1 MKKLLSV
8 FLALVM
14 VFALCGGALAVD
26 DTVAADDT
34 TTTENGETAETPAEE
49 TPEATE
55 EPAEETPEATEEPTE
70 ETPAATG
77 DIVVLYTNDVHCA
90 IDGDFGYSNLA
101 AYAAEQEAAGNY
113 VTIVDIGDAIQ
124 GGPYGTLTSGEA
136 PVDVMNAVG
145 YDVATMGNHEFD
157 YGMDRFMELAGMLEC
172 GYVSCNFVDLRT
184 GELVFEPYK
193 MITYGDTQVAY
204 IGITTPETYTKSTP
218 SYFQDENGEW
228 IYGFS
233 GDNLAEMVQ
242 SAVDAAKAEGADYI
256 VAVGHLGIDTESSPW
271 MSTEI
276 IPQVSGLDAFLDG
289 HSHSTI
295 ASQTV
300 NGADG
305 EPVVLTSTGTKFE
318 NFGVMTIAADGT
330 ITTELVAAG
339 SYTATDA
346 DVDTVIAQLVAENEA
361 ELNTVVAET
370 DVTLRIN
377 DDNGTRLIRNQET
390 NLGDLCADAYRV
402 MGNADI
408 GLVNGGGIRADIP
421 AGDITYGQ
429 IINVHP
435 YSNMLCVVEATGQ
448 EIVDALEMGAASCPG
463 ESGGFLQVSGL
474 SYTIDTTI
482 PSSVT
487 TDDAGMF
494 TGVSGERRVKDVMV
508 NGEPIDLTATYTVAS
523 HNYMLKDGGDGI
535 NMFMDNTILVDET
548 MLDNEVLINYITET
562 LDGVVPE
569 EYAEPQGRITVLTEP
584 VEEGFFTDVAEDAWY
599 YEYVVAA
606 YENGLMVGVSDT
618 EFAPNT
624 EVTRGML
631 VAMVYQ
637 LEGSPEVEGSASEL
651 FTDVA
656 DDAWYADA
664 LVWASQNGL
673 LEGFE
678 GETFDSE
685 TVITREELAEMLYA
699 YELYTGVEAPETAEL
714 TWADA
719 DAVSADAVDAVAYCT
734 ESGLMNGV
742 SDTEF
747 DPAGSATRAMCA
759 TVLVR
764 LFDAAAEDAVAA

>member
-8 FLALVM
+8 FLALIM
-14 VFALCGGALAVD
+14 VFALCTGALA
-26 DTVAADDT
+26 AEGADVPTADT
-34 TTTENGETAETPAEE
+34 TGEA
-49 TPEATE
+49 ATE
-55 EPAEETPEATEEPTE
+55 GTAAPA
-70 ETPAATG
+70 G
-77 DIVVLYTNDVHCA
+77 DIVVLYTNDVHCE
-90 IDGDFGYSNLA
+90 IGGDFGYSNLA
-101 AYAAEQEAAGNY
+101 AYADEMEAAGDY

-124 GGPYGTLTSGEA
+124 GGPYGTLTDGEA
-136 PVDVMNAVG
+136 PVEIMNAVG

-157 YGMDRFMELAGMLEC
+157 YGMDRFFELADMLDC

-204 IGITTPETYTKSTP
+204 VGITTPETYTKSTP
-218 SYFQDENGEW
+218 TYFQDGNGNY

-233 GDNLAEMVQ
+233 GDDLAAKVQ
-242 SAVDAAKAEGADYI
+242 SAVDAAREAGADYVI
-256 VAVGHLGIDTESSPW
+256 AVGHLGIDTESSPW

-305 EPVVLTSTGTKFE
+305 EPVILTSTGTKFE
-318 NFGVMTIAADGT
+318 NFGKLTIKADGT
-330 ITTELVAAG
+330 ITSELIAAD

-346 DVDTVIAQLVAENEA
+346 DVDAVVAQLVAENEA
-361 ELNTVVAET
+361 ELNQVVAKS

-402 MGNADI
+402 MGSADI

-448 EIVDALEMGAASCPG
+448 EIIDALEMGAASCPG

-482 PSSVT
+482 PSTVT

-494 TGVSGERRVKDVMV
+494 TGVSGARRVKDVMV
-508 NGEPIDLTATYTVAS
+508 DGEPIDLSATYTVAS
-523 HNYMLKDGGDGI
+523 HNYMLKEGGDGMS
-535 NMFMDNTILVDET
+535 MFMDNTILVDET

-562 LDGVVPE
+562 LGGVVPA
-569 EYAEPQGRITVLTEP
+569 EYAEPQGRITVLTEAAAEP
-584 VEEGFFTDVAEDAWY
+584 GFFTDVAEGAWY
-599 YEYVVAA
+599 YDYIVTA
-606 YENGLMVGVSDT
+606 YENGLMTGVSET
-618 EFAPNT
+618 EFAPDVA
-624 EVTRGML
+624 VTRAML

-637 LEGSPEVEGSASEL
+637 LEGSPEVEGAASEL

-664 LVWASQNGL
+664 LVWCSANGL

-678 GETFDSE
+678 GETFDAD
-685 TVITREELAEMLYA
+685 TVITREDVAVMLYA
-699 YELYTGVEAPETAEL
+699 YELYNGAEEVTDAEL

-719 DAVSADAVDAVAYCT
+719 ADVSEDAVAAVAYCT

-742 SDTEF
+742 TETEF
-747 DPAGSATRAMCA
+747 APDGSATRAQCA

-764 LFDAAAEDAVAA
+764 LFEAASEEAAA